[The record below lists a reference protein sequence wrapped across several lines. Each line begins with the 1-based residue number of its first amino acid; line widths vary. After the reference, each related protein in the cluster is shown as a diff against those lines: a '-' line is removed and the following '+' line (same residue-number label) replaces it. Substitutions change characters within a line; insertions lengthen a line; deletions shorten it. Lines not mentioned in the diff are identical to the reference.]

1 MTQIKKIES
10 SRRLPKL
17 LRVAAY
23 ARVSRNKESL
33 LHSFNNQVEHYRTY
47 IQSRKDYIFKGV
59 YADLGISG
67 TKDDRAFLK
76 QFETYISCE
85 KIADQVISPK
95 TLAVNITG
103 ISLYQEAV
111 SAGLRGSRKSEHWF
125 SYLVM
130 RKGADLF

>member
-33 LHSFNNQVEHYRTY
+33 LHSFNNQVEYYRTY

-67 TKDDRAFLK
+67 TKEDREEFNKLLDACRSGEIDLIITKSISNPESFL
-76 QFETYISCE
+76 
-85 KIADQVISPK
+85 
-95 TLAVNITG
+95 
-103 ISLYQEAV
+103 
-111 SAGLRGSRKSEHWF
+111 
-125 SYLVM
+125 
-130 RKGADLF
+130 